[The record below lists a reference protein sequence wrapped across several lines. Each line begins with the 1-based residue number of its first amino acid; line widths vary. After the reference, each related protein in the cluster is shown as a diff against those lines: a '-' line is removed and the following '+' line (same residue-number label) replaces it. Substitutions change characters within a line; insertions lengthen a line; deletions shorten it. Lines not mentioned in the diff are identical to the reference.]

1 MAIRNPDRKMQ
12 FKLPPIWLHSVI
24 AVTLHRNREKHG
36 VPKIR
41 LVETA
46 QCILHFCAW
55 VSDRPT
61 CLTFCCIKMSKN
73 AEWINKSNLFF
84 HLLRLRCSLSMLLHS
99 KAFIAN
105 AKIPHKHR
113 QIQIFQ
119 PLDIAPPLFS
129 SFENSRKALY
139 LQALPPPFS
148 AIQQSEIGICFQGFH
163 HAAHQTTVSIKNK
176 KPLSRTLHTTPA
188 TSPHSAPL
196 QNITQTK

>member
-1 MAIRNPDRKMQ
+1 MPLLLLGFQTGLPALLSVESKCQRTLNESIR
-12 FKLPPIWLHSVI
+12 VI
-24 AVTLHRNREKHG
+24 
-36 VPKIR
+36 
-41 LVETA
+41 
-46 QCILHFCAW
+46 C
-55 VSDRPT
+55 
-61 CLTFCCIKMSKN
+61 
-73 AEWINKSNLFF
+73 FF
-84 HLLRLRCSLSMLLHS
+84 HLLRLRCSLSMLLHN

-129 SFENSRKALY
+129 SFENSRKILY

-163 HAAHQTTVSIKNK
+163 HAAHQTTVSLKNI